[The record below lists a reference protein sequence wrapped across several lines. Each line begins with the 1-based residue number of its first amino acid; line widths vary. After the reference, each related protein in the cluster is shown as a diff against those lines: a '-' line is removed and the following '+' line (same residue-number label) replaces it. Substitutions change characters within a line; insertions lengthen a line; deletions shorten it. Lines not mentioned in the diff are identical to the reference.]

1 MYFLINKNNIF
12 FSNFLCFLAVAFFSL
27 SFPINE
33 ILLKSWD
40 IFSLLVFRNIFAL
53 FFLFI
58 IWVVIDKNKK
68 ISLKDWIKG
77 ILIGGIG
84 FGLGTTLIVFS
95 QLFSGPVIAALA
107 AALMPI
113 SGFFLEYIFDN
124 KKITFNF
131 FISIVLVII
140 GGIIVTGIYSE
151 SLVFNFGIFLGIF
164 ASLFFAWG
172 SRQTVISLDNVNV
185 LVQTLV
191 TSTGMLIFSL
201 LVLVLSNFF
210 FNNDLSFNRIN
221 FNDLGFVIFYSFFC
235 LVVSQILWIKS
246 VKLIGIGIAS
256 FHLNIAP
263 FYVMLILIFMGYDW
277 SWIKFLGA
285 LIVFSGIIIS
295 QKNNFKK

>member
-33 ILLKSWD
+33 ILLKSWE

-113 SGFFLEYIFDN
+113 SGFF
-124 KKITFNF
+124 
-131 FISIVLVII
+131 
-140 GGIIVTGIYSE
+140 
-151 SLVFNFGIFLGIF
+151 
-164 ASLFFAWG
+164 
-172 SRQTVISLDNVNV
+172 
-185 LVQTLV
+185 
-191 TSTGMLIFSL
+191 
-201 LVLVLSNFF
+201 
-210 FNNDLSFNRIN
+210 
-221 FNDLGFVIFYSFFC
+221 
-235 LVVSQILWIKS
+235 
-246 VKLIGIGIAS
+246 
-256 FHLNIAP
+256 
-263 FYVMLILIFMGYDW
+263 
-277 SWIKFLGA
+277 
-285 LIVFSGIIIS
+285 
-295 QKNNFKK
+295 